1 MKRFL
6 LILGVLAVILAVAGY
21 LFLTTQSGPEQAG
34 LDGKES
40 PLVIEMTTSQWRFD
54 VVSVTPTGS
63 ASFSSTP
70 PTGRF
75 ANTTITV
82 HKGDTVVLHVRNL
95 DVPHGFALEEF
106 GVNTTTPPGQVT
118 EVKFVANL
126 EGRFTFFCTVFC
138 GTGHPNH
145 KGTLIVEG

>member
-6 LILGVLAVILAVAGY
+6 LIAGVLAVIFAATGY
-21 LFLTTQSGPEQAG
+21 VFLTTQSGPQETRF
-34 LDGKES
+34 ES

-63 ASFSSTP
+63 AGFSSTP

-75 ANTTITV
+75 ANATITV
-82 HKGDTVVLHVRNL
+82 HKGDTVVLRVRNL

>member
-6 LILGVLAVILAVAGY
+6 LIAGVLAVIFAATGY
-21 LFLTTQSGPEQAG
+21 VFLTTQSGPQETR
-34 LDGKES
+34 LES

-82 HKGDTVVLHVRNL
+82 HKGDTVVLRVRNL

>member
-6 LILGVLAVILAVAGY
+6 LIAGVLAVILAATGY
-21 LFLTTQSGPEQAG
+21 VFLTTQSGPERAVLNREG
-34 LDGKES
+34 I
-40 PLVIEMTTSQWRFD
+40 VIIEMTTSQWRFD
-54 VVSVTPTGS
+54 VATVSPPGS

-82 HKGDTVVLHVRNL
+82 HRGDTVILRIRNL

-118 EVKFVANL
+118 DVKFVANL
-126 EGRFTFFCTVFC
+126 EGGFTFFCTVFC

-145 KGTLIVEG
+145 KGTLIVEE